1 MTTVTR
7 KPGESDAAFRAR
19 AFAVNRQQLKPST
32 APMWGHGS
40 CARPATRD
48 ELREDSPSGL
58 VSVVVSLRWHVRA
71 GLAVVATVCI
81 GVWFLS

>member
-7 KPGESDAAFRAR
+7 KPGESDTAFRAR
-19 AFAVNRQQLKPST
+19 AFAVNRE
-32 APMWGHGS
+32 H
-40 CARPATRD
+40 ARPATRD

-58 VSVVVSLRWHVRA
+58 VPVVVSLRWHMRA
-71 GLAVVATVCI
+71 VLAVVATVCV